1 MMEKTIRLRRL
12 ASLVDPD
19 YAGWRRLGICDRDAA
34 IAFRNGIEYV
44 NKHYD
49 VTLQYEQMKCEYT
62 EMNDQ
67 CIKERCPFYEGHFNV
82 KNSQTDK
89 KCFC

>member
-1 MMEKTIRLRRL
+1 MLFTSKAIGELG
-12 ASLVDPD
+12 AVDGP
-19 YAGWRRLGICDRDAA
+19 RCCKRDAT

-49 VTLQYEQMKCEYT
+49 VTLQYEQMKCEFT

-82 KNSQTDK
+82 KNSQTVK